1 MATDPIFAATVNVG
15 SGLTPATADTSRTA
29 PSNSTTVFTA
39 GASGSKVESIT
50 VQGVGTTVAGVVCLF
65 SVIGGVFRLIDEFTI
80 AAVVPS
86 TTVPAHR
93 EVRNYDNLVML
104 TGATLAI
111 TTQIAGNQSLVRVT
125 AFGADF

>member
-1 MATDPIFAATVNVG
+1 MNDPQFASVVNVD
-15 SGLTPATADTSRTA
+15 SGLVPATADTSRTG
-29 PSNSTTVFTA
+29 PTNSTTVFTA

-50 VQGVGTTVAGVVCLF
+50 IQGVGTTVAGVVCLF
-65 SVIGGVFRLIDEFTI
+65 RVQGGVFCLIDEFVI
-80 AAVVPS
+80 AAVTPS

-93 EVRNYDNLVML
+93 EVRNYDNLVL
-104 TGATLAI
+104 KTGATLAV